1 MDEMDVR
8 IFCEVAFRDL
18 SYNAF
23 AGRHVSPSSIGKKL
37 KIDEKTVRVRI
48 KKMEDDGFIK
58 YYQATPSLALFD
70 FKTTGLWRF
79 EAYNIA
85 TKYGVLDSVQRMP
98 RVVEVLDYL
107 GPAVS
112 VNIAGRSSESVQ
124 QVAEEI
130 AGRFELTKVSLADR
144 SLKEPAARLDRL
156 DWQLV
161 QRLRYDA
168 RSNTKD
174 VSEALSITP
183 RMTEYRIEKL
193 LSSGALS
200 VRAMIN
206 TQKQEGLIF
215 YELEMSVDAARTD
228 GVITRIRERYG
239 ERIWSLQPSAG
250 VLLVN
255 LFAFNL
261 GEPEQAAM
269 DSIKLEGVRRCSPF
283 ILKEI
288 VEPQRPNWMD
298 KSIQEKLDSKAQR

>member
-1 MDEMDVR
+1 LDETDVR
-8 IFCEVAFRDL
+8 IFCEMAFKDL

-23 AGRHVSPSSIGKKL
+23 AERHVSPSSIGKKL
-37 KIDEKTVRVRI
+37 RLDEKTVRVRI

-58 YYQATPSLALFD
+58 YYQATPSLALFEL
-70 FKTTGLWRF
+70 KTVRLCRF

-112 VNIAGRSSESVQ
+112 VSIAGRSSESIQ
-124 QVAEEI
+124 QVADEI
-130 AGRFELTKVSLADR
+130 AGRFELTKVNLGDR
-144 SLKEPAARLDRL
+144 ATREPTTRLDRL

-183 RMTEYRIEKL
+183 RMAEYRIEKL

-200 VRAMIN
+200 VRAMID

-215 YELEMSVDAARTD
+215 YELEMSVDAAKRD
-228 GVITRIRERYG
+228 SVIGRITERYG
-239 ERIWSLQPSAG
+239 ERVWSLQPNGG

-261 GEPEQAAM
+261 GEPEEAAM
-269 DSIKLEGVRRCSPF
+269 DSMKLEGVRRCSPF
-283 ILKEI
+283 VLKEI
-288 VEPQRPNWMD
+288 VEPRRPSWID
-298 KSIQEKLDSKAQR
+298 DLIQERIASI